1 VPTWLSTGR
10 AAQLLGAHVDGNLSE
25 RMSVLA
31 RDLLSEESFTQTTD
45 HVVAAAVDLI
55 EGCSSSGISLAHRNG
70 TVETTATTD
79 ETGRR
84 ADALQQEIGE
94 GPCLD
99 AVWDQEVVLS
109 RDLAEDPRWSTW
121 GPAAV
126 EELGVRSLLCVRL
139 YTNEEDTVGALN
151 LFSTRVDAFDAD
163 DEQEALAIAAHAAV
177 AMAAA
182 KELEGVRS
190 GLDTRTV
197 IGQATGMVMERYEF
211 EAPRAFGLLVHLST
225 QSNRKL
231 RDIARDIVTRRG
243 GDGPTN

>member
-1 VPTWLSTGR
+1 MDR
-10 AAQLLGAHVDGNLSE
+10 DLSE

-31 RDLLSEESFTQTTD
+31 RDLLSEKSFIQTTD

-55 EGCSSSGISLAHRNG
+55 ECCTSAGVSLAHRNG
-70 TVETTATTD
+70 TVETAAATD
-79 ETGRR
+79 EIGRR
-84 ADALQQEIGE
+84 ADTLQQTIGE

-99 AVWDQEVVLS
+99 AVWDQEVVLA
-109 RDLAEDPRWSTW
+109 RDLANEPRWSDW
-121 GPAAV
+121 GTTAV

-151 LFSTRVDAFDAD
+151 LFSTKVDAFDSD

-177 AMAAA
+177 AMVAA

-197 IGQATGMVMERYEF
+197 IGQATGMVMERYDLD
-211 EAPRAFGLLVHLST
+211 APRAFGLLTRLSSH
-225 QSNRKL
+225 SNRKL
-231 RDIARDIVTRRG
+231 RDIARDIVMRRE
-243 GDGPTN
+243 GDGDPMSRAAGRD